1 LGVDHDIDGTH
12 NYDDTDIKTR
22 LEDMLRSI
30 DGLADDVEILAGRL
44 NGINSTTYSFSIFN
58 QNSVKASVLDNGFSQ
73 TTIGLLPGQINLQS
87 SDTQNNKLYGQ
98 VTLGGGSTD
107 KGVSI
112 SSDNPISL
120 TTRTLDHYVNVTRDI
135 NEVSDV
141 NGYVFEAS
149 PAPHSGIR
157 IRTFDNEH
165 YLDIPWDSNS

>member
-1 LGVDHDIDGTH
+1 
-12 NYDDTDIKTR
+12 
-22 LEDMLRSI
+22 
-30 DGLADDVEILAGRL
+30 
-44 NGINSTTYSFSIFN
+44 
-58 QNSVKASVLDNGFSQ
+58 
-73 TTIGLLPGQINLQS
+73 LQS
-87 SDTQNNKLYGQ
+87 SETVNNKLYAQ

-107 KGVSI
+107 SGVSI

-149 PAPHSGIR
+149 PAPLDPGIR

-165 YLDIPWDSNS
+165 YVNIPWDSNS